1 MESRFHDMERFR
13 TIQPFPLER
22 KYRMKVKPLFIKWV
36 NRMSI
41 KYLVVEEFALC
52 LYSIN
57 KSSIL
62 IWTGEALWRSNTEK
76 IQSLL
81 PVRTFWYRLYYLMQ
95 ETDRYVAAW
104 HPRNLKTLLS
114 YLVVLVQFRIYCPV
128 TNFYKCVKLDS
139 LRPTPTWRQPCLI
152 LYKVWLQ
159 RHIENLWKHLAHFC
173 HVQILILKKGQVT
186 VSNILLIFISLI
198 SFR

>member
-1 MESRFHDMERFR
+1 
-13 TIQPFPLER
+13 
-22 KYRMKVKPLFIKWV
+22 
-36 NRMSI
+36 MSI

-52 LYSIN
+52 LHSIN

-81 PVRTFWYRLYYLMQ
+81 PVRTYWYRLYYLMQ
-95 ETDRYVAAW
+95 ETDRYVAACLASQE
-104 HPRNLKTLLS
+104 PKNFTTLSGSTSTVQNLLS
-114 YLVVLVQFRIYCPV
+114 G
-128 TNFYKCVKLDS
+128 YKLLQMCKLDS

-159 RHIENLWKHLAHFC
+159 RHIENLCNPLAHFC
-173 HVQILILKKGQVT
+173 HVQIFILKKGQVT